1 MRKGQGGTKE
11 RQKCMRVDGEV
22 KILRIIHEGYFFIS
36 GLVIVTA
43 CIKEV
48 STFGAEYLGWAD

>member
-1 MRKGQGGTKE
+1 
-11 RQKCMRVDGEV
+11 MRVDGEV